1 MLFDSLPRPSVR
13 VAPGVGHVPGWVG
26 VDKQKAL
33 VEEMRG
39 IAREYAAT
47 PMAMVQPRLKSGGQ
61 MSVFQLH
68 LGRYWHY
75 PSYRYVDNMEGTRVP
90 PVQGLDG
97 RQSGI
102 AGGDFVVDQHQRA
115 GVAEDGGSGGLQQ
128 VVGGVRVPLLEFGV
142 DVRGW
147 GGPAGA
153 V

>member
-47 PMAMVQPRLKSGGQ
+47 PMAMVRPRLKLGGQ

-75 PSYRYVDNMEGTRVP
+75 PSYRYVDNMDGTRVP
-90 PVQGLDG
+90 P
-97 RQSGI
+97 RP
-102 AGGDFVVDQHQRA
+102 R
-115 GVAEDGGSGGLQQ
+115 
-128 VVGGVRVPLLEFGV
+128 
-142 DVRGW
+142 
-147 GGPAGA
+147 
-153 V
+153 

>member
-39 IAREYAAT
+39 IAREYAGT
-47 PMAMVQPRLKSGGQ
+47 PMAMVRPRLKSGGQ

-75 PSYRYVDNMEGTRVP
+75 PSYRYVDNMDGTRVP
-90 PVQGLDG
+90 PVPESL
-97 RQSGI
+97 RRI
-102 AGGDFVVDQHQRA
+102 APGALRA
-115 GVAEDGGSGGLQQ
+115 AAEVAPE
-128 VVGGVRVPLLEFGV
+128 LE
-142 DVRGW
+142 
-147 GGPAGA
+147 P
-153 V
+153 